1 MSRKQAQI
9 TEALSIRLPKALHDR
24 LFDVI
29 RATDCE
35 ITRTDLVVQAL
46 ETYLALLSVR
56 PFTFGRLRQGKGRV
70 SKTKF
75 KTVIRKG
82 NKHDRK
88 HLDACYLSW

>member
-35 ITRTDLVVQAL
+35 ITRTDLVVRAL
-46 ETYLALLSVR
+46 ETYLALLAINPSLLEGYDGEKDVSA
-56 PFTFGRLRQGKGRV
+56 RQIKEM
-70 SKTKF
+70 
-75 KTVIRKG
+75 
-82 NKHDRK
+82 
-88 HLDACYLSW
+88 